1 MPEPPGNDVIGA
13 RGITAHTQSTQ
24 QLSIGRIQRQS
35 AAKDVDPA
43 DSPADHRVMSST
55 VGRYRAGIGDARIDR
70 IALLQTKQA
79 PARLNRRIQVGR
91 ALGKAREAECVGG
104 IGFLRR
110 DHPAAGPLVTPVLAA
125 EHHVYHLAVP
135 IQNGSPHLE
144 PQAAVLLLQDSAELA
159 AKGVVI
165 ALMRGLRPRKYP
177 RDRGPQ
183 GALFGGAYGEA
194 DRKGGTS

>member
-1 MPEPPGNDVIGA
+1 MINIKM
-13 RGITAHTQSTQ
+13 I
-24 QLSIGRIQRQS
+24 
-35 AAKDVDPA
+35 
-43 DSPADHRVMSST
+43 
-55 VGRYRAGIGDARIDR
+55 
-70 IALLQTKQA
+70 LQTKQA

-183 GALFGGAYGEA
+183 GALFGGAYW
-194 DRKGGTS
+194 GGRPERRDKLGFSHPAWSRARANVFKATVPPARALA